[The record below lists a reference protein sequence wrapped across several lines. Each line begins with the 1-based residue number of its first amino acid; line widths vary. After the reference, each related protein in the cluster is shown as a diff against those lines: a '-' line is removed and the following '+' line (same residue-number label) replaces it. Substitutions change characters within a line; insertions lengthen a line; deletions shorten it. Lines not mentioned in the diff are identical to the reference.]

1 MFLNLKYYFIT
12 FLIFLFIILNACQL
26 QEPTKNHGI
35 VFLKNRSEKLTINN
49 SNSNDVIRIIGHHH
63 TKSINNINEWLY
75 FERTLTKGEYHKLGQ
90 NILKTNNVLVLN
102 FDKYGILVKK
112 QLLEKEDKNKLLFSK
127 KETENDITQKSIVE
141 KFLSSVK
148 NKMYGNKK

>member
-49 SNSNDVIRIIGHHH
+49 SNSNDVLRIIGHPH